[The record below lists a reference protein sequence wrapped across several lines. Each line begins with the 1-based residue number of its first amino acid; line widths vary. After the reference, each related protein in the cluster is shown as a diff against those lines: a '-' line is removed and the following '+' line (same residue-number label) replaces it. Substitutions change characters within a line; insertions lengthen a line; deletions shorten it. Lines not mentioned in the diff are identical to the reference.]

1 MTHILAVDPGKRTG
15 IALMHFEDDEAVEV
29 VATWDIQWGV
39 KGFINWLYDTTPTL
53 YESGV
58 MGLCESSFVVYEDFI
73 PREGKH
79 GVDDDASRVLGA
91 LLLWSFDNAISA
103 VPQPP
108 AGRLKAVPNEVLD
121 KFYKFSGNKDR
132 NVKEAARHAVWYLK
146 NAIHMPTIK
155 KGWGDG

>member
-29 VATWDIQWGV
+29 VATWDVSGSV
-39 KGFINWLYDTTPTL
+39 EGFINWLDDHTNTL
-53 YESGV
+53 YDSGV
-58 MGLCESSFVVYEDFI
+58 MDCDGLFVVYENFI

-79 GVDDDASRVLGA
+79 GVEDDASRVLGA
-91 LLLWSFDNAISA
+91 LAYWAHDNGLPA

-121 KFYKFSGNKDR
+121 KFYVFSGNKDR

-146 NAIHMPTIK
+146 NAMHMPTIQ